1 MQAVL
6 SKYYGFADDGFRL
19 LLDADATLANMR
31 AGLDWLAEGGAD
43 ADAVRVFH
51 YSGHG
56 YFVPDQ
62 NGDEPDG
69 RDEVLVPVDHDSAG
83 FLSDDVLKKHYD
95 AFPRGGNLTLIM
107 DSCHSGTVQRDVSDV
122 LYRFIP
128 ATRAHIEACDAA
140 RDAFARA
147 QEDHVVA
154 GLDKLRESGA
164 LPQGDALR
172 ETVRDLM
179 KGFVKARFGDV
190 RVRENNVLISG
201 CRSDQQSADAYI
213 AGDYHGALTYHLVDS
228 IEKANGAISYRDM
241 IAQTADK
248 LQQGG
253 YSQVPQLEY
262 RRSRDRAQA
271 FRPF

>member
-6 SKYYGFADDGFRL
+6 AKYYGFADDGFRL

-83 FLSDDVLKKHYD
+83 FLSDDALKKHYD

-213 AGDYHGALTYHLVDS
+213 VGDYHGALTYHLVDT